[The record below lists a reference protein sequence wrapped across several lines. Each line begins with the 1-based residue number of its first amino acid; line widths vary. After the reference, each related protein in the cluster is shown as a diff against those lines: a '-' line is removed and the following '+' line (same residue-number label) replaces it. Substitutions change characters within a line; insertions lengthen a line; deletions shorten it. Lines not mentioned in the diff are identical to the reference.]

1 MRYFV
6 NVYEKSTLP
15 APPDGKGDDERS
27 GDDGKAEID
36 DETREA
42 VRLSGR
48 EMPSPGQ
55 VYRADIATDDKPH
68 TYNEVMKRSD
78 ADLWYKVM
86 QDEQGMF
93 EKIGLYEEVEC
104 PRDCKVINLKWVF
117 KIKRGP
123 NGEIEKYKAQLIAK
137 GFTQIHGIDYT
148 DTFAPV
154 TKFTTIRALLT
165 LATKYNL
172 EIHQMDMKSAFLNG
186 ELDEEIFLEPPPGFR
201 SSRYKVWQLLCALYG
216 LKQAHKWWYERLCA
230 VFLALG
236 FMRCQADHSVFHKIE
251 NSVLIIIAV
260 YVDDKLTL
268 SNNHKAID
276 KLKRQFAHEYDM
288 TDLGEAHWI
297 LGMEIIRDHKKQ
309 TI

>member
-55 VYRADIATDDKPH
+55 VYRADIATDDKPR
-68 TYNEVMKRSD
+68 TYNEAMKRSN

-93 EKIGLYEEVEC
+93 EKIGLYEEVER
-104 PRDCKVINLKWVF
+104 PRDCKVINSKWVF

-123 NGEIEKYKAQLIAK
+123 NGEIEKYKAQLVAK

-268 SNNHKAID
+268 SNNRKAID